1 MNFFMNRLPQGFVCL
16 EYGVTFTVI
25 GLCKDEHL
33 EGRREI
39 LTDGW
44 IHNSHGVW
52 IRIAALQKYIL
63 AEVSII
69 PRRREGGSSS

>member
-1 MNFFMNRLPQGFVCL
+1 MYILAEGDRVELYNTPSLAG
-16 EYGVTFTVI
+16 I
-25 GLCKDEHL
+25 CKDEHI

-44 IHNSHGVW
+44 INNSQGVW

-63 AEVSII
+63 AEV
-69 PRRREGGSSS
+69 GCVYK